1 MTLEGFHRSL
11 SYLALVVAFVALVLT
26 RQVEPAVPVLFA
38 VVIAVSW
45 HNDLRRQ
52 RGRGWE
58 VSRRAANRATALYL
72 LFFLLEWKVLGVAPA
87 AMVVHFVVF
96 ATALKLLRKKTF
108 RDWLWLYIVSFSQM
122 ILVTGLMAGPS
133 FMLLLLVYLG
143 VMAPAL
149 VSYEIR
155 QSEDHFA
162 ATRGEAGIDSAV
174 YHQHRGRGRRRLVP
188 QLKTLTGYS
197 LLIPIVILL
206 ISLPVF
212 LLLPRVSRAAYRHG
226 ILATEALSGFSE
238 SVRLGDVGRIKLNP
252 EIVMRVRVRMPGGD
266 DRIDLRWRG
275 VTLDHYDGRSWTG
288 SGAWRPAT
296 RRTERAFS
304 VDPRFPTFSVTEQ
317 RFFLE
322 PLSVSTVF
330 VAPRPIFVTGLQ
342 TLLRND
348 GDGLRTM
355 PHPNSK
361 LEYRIYSDT
370 YQPSQRELERDLS
383 RDYPD
388 DIRQRYLRLPAGFE
402 PRVGEL
408 AARVTAGSTTP
419 IATVRAIETHL
430 RTNYAY
436 TLDLTRNSS
445 GDPVAD
451 FLFGT
456 RQGHCEYFASAMVL
470 MLRTVGVPARL
481 VNGFQTGEYNQAANV
496 FTVRQSDA
504 HSWVEAYFVKYG
516 WIQFEPTPDAG
527 MSRYSDG
534 WQGIWRRYQEALE
547 MFWLENVV
555 GFDTSKQIALAVGV
569 RRQLLS
575 FNRGEAGSWLQWLT
589 EAASG
594 SSEWS
599 IRRLRARIET
609 GVAGLAAASTTD
621 HQKSQKKWRWPLVV
635 VSGLGLLVVVIMVH
649 RMVRVVIR
657 RRQMRRDPA
666 GSAAAFYHQMLR
678 RLERRGYHRARSQ
691 TPREFAATVSLPGV
705 AEITHLYERA
715 RHGRHQLTD
724 QEISFIEGW
733 LRQGR

>member
-1 MTLEGFHRSL
+1 MTLESFHRSL
-11 SYLALVVAFVALVLT
+11 SYLVLIVAFAALALT
-26 RQVEPAVPVLFA
+26 RQVEPAVTGLFA
-38 VVIAVSW
+38 VVVAVSW
-45 HNDLRRQ
+45 RNDLRRQ
-52 RGRGWE
+52 RGGGWE
-58 VSRRAANRATALYL
+58 VSRRIANRAIVLYL
-72 LFFLLEWKVLGVAPA
+72 FFFLLEWKVLEVSPA
-87 AMVVHFVVF
+87 AMVIHFVVF
-96 ATALKLLRKKTF
+96 ATALKLLRRKTF

-122 ILVTGLMAGPS
+122 ILVAGLMAGPS
-133 FMLLLLVYLG
+133 FMILLVVYLA

-155 QSEDHFA
+155 QSQDHFSG
-162 ATRGEAGIDSAV
+162 TRGEVEIDQLV
-174 YHQHRGRGRRRLVP
+174 YHQQRGRGRRKLVP
-188 QLKTLTGYS
+188 RLRVLTGYS
-197 LLIPIVILL
+197 MLIPIFILL
-206 ISLPVF
+206 LSLPVF

-252 EIVMRVRVRMPGGD
+252 EIVMRVRVRLPGGD
-266 DRIDLRWRG
+266 DPIDLRWRG

-342 TLLRND
+342 TLMRND

-370 YQPSQRELERDLS
+370 HQPSAGELARDLS
-383 RDYPD
+383 RDYPS
-388 DIRQRYLRLPAGFE
+388 DIRQRYLQLPSGFDA
-402 PRVGEL
+402 RVGEL
-408 AARVTAGSTTP
+408 AARVAAGSPTP
-419 IATVRAIETHL
+419 IAAIRAIETHL
-430 RTNYAY
+430 RTNYTY
-436 TLDLTRNSS
+436 TLDLTRLSS

-481 VNGFQTGEYNQAANV
+481 VNGFQMGEYNQAANV

-504 HSWVEAYFVKYG
+504 HSWVEVYFVKHG
-516 WIQFEPTPDAG
+516 WVQFEPTPDAG

-534 WQGIWRRYQEALE
+534 WQGVLRRYQEAVE

-555 GFDTSKQIALAVGV
+555 GFDTSRQIALAVGL
-569 RRQLLS
+569 RRQILS
-575 FNRGEAGSWLQWLT
+575 FQRGEAGSWIQWLT
-589 EAASG
+589 DAASG
-594 SSEWS
+594 DSEWS
-599 IRRLRARIET
+599 IRRLRTRIE
-609 GVAGLAAASTTD
+609 AGFEDIAAAGTTRR
-621 HQKSQKKWRWPLVV
+621 QNGWKWLAGVGL
-635 VSGLGLLVVVIMVH
+635 GLGLLLAIVAVQ
-649 RMVRVVIR
+649 RMVREGIR
-657 RRQMRRDPA
+657 RRQIRRDPA
-666 GSAAAFYHQMLR
+666 GAATAFYRQMLR
-678 RLERRGYHRARSQ
+678 RLERRGYHRVPSQ

-705 AEITHLYERA
+705 AEITRLYERT
-715 RHGRHQLTD
+715 RHGQHQLSD

-733 LRQGR
+733 LRQRR